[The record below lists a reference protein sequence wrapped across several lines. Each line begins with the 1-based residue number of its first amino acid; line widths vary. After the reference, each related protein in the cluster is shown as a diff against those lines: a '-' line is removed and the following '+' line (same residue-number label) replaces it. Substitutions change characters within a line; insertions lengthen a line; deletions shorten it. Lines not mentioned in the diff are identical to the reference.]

1 MRANQMHPDLAPSVV
16 AVQIVLQ
23 ALRIL
28 SNHLTVGQQMDAPI
42 GMKINGLWKDVYCKM
57 VEGTTDDDIK
67 AGDVFTLLTLMDIP
81 RRQWAMEVYEAEKSL
96 FSQP

>member
-1 MRANQMHPDLAPSVV
+1 MHPDLAPSVV

-42 GMKINGLWKDVYCKM
+42 GMKINGLWKDVYCKTADS
-57 VEGTTDDDIK
+57 TTDDDIK

>member
-1 MRANQMHPDLAPSVV
+1 MHSDLAPSVV
-16 AVQIVLQ
+16 AVLIVLQ

-28 SNHLTVGQQMDAPI
+28 PNHLTVGQQMDAPI
-42 GMKINGLWKDVYCKM
+42 GMKINGLWKDVYCKT
-57 VEGTTDDDIK
+57 VDSTTDDDIK

-81 RRQWAMEVYEAEKSL
+81 RRQRAMEVYDAEKSF